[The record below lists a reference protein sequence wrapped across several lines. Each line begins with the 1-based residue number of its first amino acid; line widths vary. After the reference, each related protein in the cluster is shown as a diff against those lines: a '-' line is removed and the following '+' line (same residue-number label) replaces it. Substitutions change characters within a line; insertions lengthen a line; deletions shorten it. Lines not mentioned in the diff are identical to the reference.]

1 MGNGD
6 SSNYYFLNLSRFYRR
21 GDRQGR
27 NPRRGPWAMPSTWLS
42 TGYSPGTSPSAPTH
56 MSERSRVAGFCH

>member
-6 SSNYYFLNLSRFYRR
+6 SSNYYFLNPSCFYGR

-42 TGYSPGTSPSAPTH
+42 TGYSLGTSPSAPIH
-56 MSERSRVAGFCH
+56 MVERSLWVDS

>member
-1 MGNGD
+1 MD
-6 SSNYYFLNLSRFYRR
+6 SDSINYYTLTPTRFYGR

-42 TGYSPGTSPSAPTH
+42 TGYSLGTSPSAPIHTV
-56 MSERSRVAGFCH
+56 ERSLWVDS

>member
-1 MGNGD
+1 MD
-6 SSNYYFLNLSRFYRR
+6 SDSINYYTLTPTRFHGR

-42 TGYSPGTSPSAPTH
+42 ARYSPGTSPSAPTH